1 MVLIRGKGD
10 ELPRSEEEAIKFI
23 FEVEVMEV

>member
-1 MVLIRGKGD
+1 MILIRGEVEGV
-10 ELPRSEEEAIKFI
+10 PRSEEEAIKFI